1 MQWGNREGGGTGSI
15 WAVSPF
21 ITISS
26 VAREPALPQRRDSQ
40 ATRVLGPL
48 CPPDPVKPC
57 QPAPRPL
64 PSDSHPSREQL
75 HSCPSLCLSPT
86 PPEAASLAPA
96 LFSQMGTE
104 LGVPSISAAL
114 RAGVFPSGT
123 QTLSGE
129 SLYVIQ
135 AHLPLYFC
143 VRTVSSGHIMAFP
156 SLWPQLPTPGQK
168 PHMNR
173 RLDM

>member
-1 MQWGNREGGGTGSI
+1 MK
-15 WAVSPF
+15 
-21 ITISS
+21 
-26 VAREPALPQRRDSQ
+26 L
-40 ATRVLGPL
+40 
-48 CPPDPVKPC
+48 C

-64 PSDSHPSREQL
+64 PSGSHPSREQL
-75 HSCPSLCLSPT
+75 HSCPSLCLSLT

-104 LGVPSISAAL
+104 LGVPPISAAP

-129 SLYVIQ
+129 TLYIIQ
-135 AHLPLYFC
+135 AHFPLYFC
-143 VRTVSSGHIMAFP
+143 VHTVSSGHIMALP

-173 RLDM
+173 RLDMWLPDSSLFSNSSSHLGVMSIERARAYRLLAQHLAISPRRMCLLPSQLCLG